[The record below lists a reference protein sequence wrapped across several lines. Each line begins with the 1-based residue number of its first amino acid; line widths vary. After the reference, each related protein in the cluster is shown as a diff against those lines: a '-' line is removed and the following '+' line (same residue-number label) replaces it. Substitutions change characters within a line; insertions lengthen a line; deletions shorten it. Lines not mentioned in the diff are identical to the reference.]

1 MWKPAKLGCRSS
13 PWSYPR
19 ASRPQRICTSPDW
32 HTLAQF
38 GQDTD
43 PEVIR
48 AVLRDE
54 ELRFSDLMTR
64 GRKVLARFGSGRP
77 PTPEDLSYL
86 HQTHGLPPDL
96 VTEILTGPG
105 ETSKGMLG
113 Q

>member
-1 MWKPAKLGCRSS
+1 LPAALLE
-13 PWSYPR
+13 
-19 ASRPQRICTSPDW
+19 

-38 GQDTD
+38 GLDTD

-54 ELRFSDLMTR
+54 ERRFSDLMTR
-64 GRKVLARFGSGRP
+64 GRKVLARFESGRP
-77 PTPEDLSYL
+77 LTPEDLTYL

-96 VTEILTGPG
+96 VTEILTEPG
-105 ETSKGMLG
+105 ETSTGMLG